1 VGKEMTVES
10 LDFILNIDQIN
21 TFYGQSHVLQGVSL
35 SIHKGEVVCLLG
47 RNGVGKT
54 TTLRSIIGLTPPR
67 SGRIFLKNVD
77 VVGKHPFQIA
87 QMGIGYVP
95 DDRRI
100 FADLTLFE
108 NLELARRLS
117 KKGKVQW
124 TFEKIYELF
133 PVFVELKER
142 KGIQLS
148 GGEQKMLAIGRAL
161 MKNPDLLLLDE
172 PSEGLAPLVV
182 QNLVEVTGRIRSE
195 GVTILLADQNLKF
208 CRKTS
213 DRGYILE
220 KGMIQY
226 QGVMEEIW
234 QNEEVVKKYLVV

>member
-1 VGKEMTVES
+1 MSSES
-10 LDFILNIDQIN
+10 PDFILNIDQIN

-35 SIHKGEVVCLLG
+35 SIQKGEVVCLLG

-67 SGRIFLKNVD
+67 SGKILFKGVD
-77 VVGKHPFQIA
+77 VAGKPPYQIA

-117 KKGKVQW
+117 SRGKTQW
-124 TFEKIYELF
+124 TFEKIYDLF
-133 PVFVELKER
+133 PVFIDLKER
-142 KGIQLS
+142 KGNQLS
-148 GGEQKMLAIGRAL
+148 GGEQKMLATGRAL

-172 PSEGLAPLVV
+172 PSEGLAPLVI
-182 QNLVEVTGRIRSE
+182 QNLVEVTSRIRSE

-234 QNEEVVKKYLVV
+234 QNEEIVRKYLVV

>member
-1 VGKEMTVES
+1 MTPES
-10 LDFILNIDQIN
+10 PDTILKIDQIN
-21 TFYGQSHVLQGVSL
+21 TFYGQSHVLQGVAL
-35 SIHKGEVVCLLG
+35 SIQKGEVVCLLG

-67 SGRIFLKNVD
+67 SGRILFKD
-77 VVGKHPFQIA
+77 IDIVGKHPFQIA
-87 QMGIGYVP
+87 QMGMGYVP

-100 FADLTLFE
+100 FPDLTLFE

-117 KKGKVQW
+117 SKGKTQW
-124 TFEKIYELF
+124 TFEKIYGLF

-182 QNLVEVTGRIRSE
+182 QNLTEVTARIRSE

-213 DRGYILE
+213 DRGYILG

-226 QGVMEEIW
+226 QGIMEEIW
-234 QNEEVVKKYLVV
+234 QDEEIVRKYLVV

>member
-1 VGKEMTVES
+1 MTSETPRPLLNVE
-10 LDFILNIDQIN
+10 QIN

-35 SIHKGEVVCLLG
+35 SISKGEVVCLLG

-54 TTLRSIIGLTPPR
+54 TTLRSVMGLTPPR
-67 SGRIFLKNVD
+67 SGKIFLSD
-77 VVGKHPFQIA
+77 SEITGKPPFQIA
-87 QMGIGYVP
+87 NMGIGYMP

-100 FADLTLFE
+100 FPDLTFFE

-117 KKGKVQW
+117 RKAEIQW
-124 TFEKIYELF
+124 TFEKIYDLF
-133 PVFVELKER
+133 PAFIDLKDR
-142 KGIQLS
+142 KGTHLS

-161 MKNPDLLLLDE
+161 MKNPLLLLLDE
-172 PSEGLAPLVV
+172 PSEGLAPLIV
-182 QNLVEVTGRIRSE
+182 QNLIEVLSRIRGE

-220 KGMIQY
+220 KGTVQY
-226 QGVMEEIW
+226 EGAMEEIW
-234 QNEEVVKKYLVV
+234 QNEEIIKKYLAV

>member
-1 VGKEMTVES
+1 MTSECTRPLLKVEQ
-10 LDFILNIDQIN
+10 ID
-21 TFYGQSHVLQGVSL
+21 TFYGQSHVLQGISL
-35 SIHKGEVVCLLG
+35 SICEGEVVCLLG

-54 TTLRSIIGLTPPR
+54 TTLRSVMGLTPPR
-67 SGRIFLKNVD
+67 SGKIFLND
-77 VVGKHPFQIA
+77 TEITGKPPFQIA
-87 QMGIGYVP
+87 NMGIGYMP

-100 FADLTLFE
+100 FPDLTLLE

-117 KKGKVQW
+117 RKGKVQW
-124 TFEKIYELF
+124 NIEKIYNLF
-133 PVFVELKER
+133 PVFVDLKDR
-142 KGIQLS
+142 KGIHLS
-148 GGEQKMLAIGRAL
+148 GGEQKMLAMGRAL

-172 PSEGLAPLVV
+172 PSEGLAPLIVI
-182 QNLVEVTGRIRSE
+182 NLSEVIGRIQKE

-226 QGVMEEIW
+226 QGLMEEIW
-234 QNEEVVKKYLVV
+234 QNEEIVKKYLVV

>member
-1 VGKEMTVES
+1 MTPES
-10 LDFILNIDQIN
+10 PETILKIDQIN
-21 TFYGQSHVLQGVSL
+21 TFYGQSHVLQGVAL
-35 SIHKGEVVCLLG
+35 SIQKGEVVCLLG

-54 TTLRSIIGLTPPR
+54 TTLRSTIGLTPPR
-67 SGRIFLKNVD
+67 SGRILFKD
-77 VVGKHPFQIA
+77 IDIVGKHPFQIA
-87 QMGIGYVP
+87 QMGMGYVP

-100 FADLTLFE
+100 FPDLTLFE

-117 KKGKVQW
+117 SKGKTQW
-124 TFEKIYELF
+124 TFEKIYGLF

-182 QNLVEVTGRIRSE
+182 QNLVEVTARIRSE

-226 QGVMEEIW
+226 QGIMEEIW
-234 QNEEVVKKYLVV
+234 QDEEIVRKYLVV

>member
-1 VGKEMTVES
+1 MSSES
-10 LDFILNIDQIN
+10 PDFILNIDQIN

-35 SIHKGEVVCLLG
+35 SIQKGEVVCLLG

-67 SGRIFLKNVD
+67 SGKILLKGLD
-77 VVGKHPFQIA
+77 VAGKQPFQIA

-117 KKGKVQW
+117 KKGKAQW

-133 PVFVELKER
+133 PVFIDLKER
-142 KGIQLS
+142 RGNQLS

-161 MKNPDLLLLDE
+161 MKNPDLILLDE
-172 PSEGLAPLVV
+172 PSEGLAPLVI
-182 QNLVEVTGRIRSE
+182 QNLVEVIARIRSE

-220 KGMIQY
+220 RGMIQY

-234 QNEEVVKKYLVV
+234 QNEEIVRKYLVV

>member
-1 VGKEMTVES
+1 MTTEPIQP
-10 LDFILNIDQIN
+10 ILKVDQID

-35 SIHKGEVVCLLG
+35 SIQKGEVVCLLG

-67 SGRIFLKNVD
+67 SGKILLKGVD
-77 VVGKHPFQIA
+77 VAGKPPYQIA

-117 KKGKVQW
+117 SRGKTQW
-124 TFEKIYELF
+124 TFEKIYDLF
-133 PVFVELKER
+133 PVFVDLKER
-142 KGIQLS
+142 KGNQLS
-148 GGEQKMLAIGRAL
+148 GGEQKMLATGRAL

-172 PSEGLAPLVV
+172 PSEGLAPLVI

-226 QGVMEEIW
+226 QGIMEEIW
-234 QNEEVVKKYLVV
+234 KDEEIVRKYLVV

>member
-1 VGKEMTVES
+1 MTTEPIQP
-10 LDFILNIDQIN
+10 ILKVDEID

-35 SIHKGEVVCLLG
+35 SIQEGEVVCLLG

-54 TTLRSIIGLTPPR
+54 TTLRSIMGLTPAR
-67 SGRIFLKNVD
+67 NGRILFKGIDIAKKLS
-77 VVGKHPFQIA
+77 FQVA
-87 QMGIGYVP
+87 QLGIGYMP

-100 FADLTLFE
+100 FPDLTLFE

-117 KKGKVQW
+117 KKGKARW
-124 TFEKIYELF
+124 TFEKIYDLF
-133 PVFVELKER
+133 PVFVNLKER
-142 KGIQLS
+142 RGNQLS

-172 PSEGLAPLVV
+172 PSEGLAPLIV
-182 QNLVEVTGRIRSE
+182 QNLVEVLGRIRSE

-226 QGVMEEIW
+226 QGIMEEIW
-234 QNEEVVKKYLVV
+234 KNEEIVKKYLVV

>member
-1 VGKEMTVES
+1 MIPES
-10 LDFILNIDQIN
+10 PDTILNIDQIN

-35 SIHKGEVVCLLG
+35 FIHKGEVVCLLG

-67 SGRIFLKNVD
+67 SGHILLKGID
-77 VVGKHPFQIA
+77 VAGKQPFQIA

-117 KKGKVQW
+117 KKGKAQW

-142 KGIQLS
+142 RGNQLS

-161 MKNPDLLLLDE
+161 MKNPDLILLDE
-172 PSEGLAPLVV
+172 PSEGLAPLVI
-182 QNLVEVTGRIRSE
+182 QNLVEVIARIRSE

-234 QNEEVVKKYLVV
+234 QNEEIVKKYLVV

>member
-1 VGKEMTVES
+1 MTPES
-10 LDFILNIDQIN
+10 PDTILNIDQIN

-67 SGRIFLKNVD
+67 SGRILLKGID
-77 VVGKHPFQIA
+77 VAGKPPFQIA

-100 FADLTLFE
+100 FPDLTLFE

-124 TFEKIYELF
+124 TFKKIYDLF

-182 QNLVEVTGRIRSE
+182 QNLAEVIGRIQSE

-226 QGVMEEIW
+226 QGSMKEIW
-234 QNEEVVKKYLVV
+234 QDEEIVKKYLVV

>member
-1 VGKEMTVES
+1 MTPEPVGV
-10 LDFILNIDQIN
+10 ILKVDQID

-35 SIHKGEVVCLLG
+35 SIHKGEVVSLLG

-54 TTLRSIIGLTPPR
+54 TTLRSIMGLTPPR
-67 SGRIFLKNVD
+67 SGKILLHNVD
-77 VVGKHPFQIA
+77 IVGKPPFQIA
-87 QMGIGYVP
+87 KMGIGYMP

-100 FADLTLFE
+100 FPDLTLYE

-117 KKGKVQW
+117 KRAKVSW
-124 TFEKIYELF
+124 TFEKIYDLF

-142 KGIQLS
+142 KGTQLS

-172 PSEGLAPLVV
+172 PSEGLAPLIV
-182 QNLVEVTGRIRSE
+182 QNLVEVIGRIREE

-226 QGVMEEIW
+226 QGIMEEIW
-234 QNEEVVKKYLVV
+234 QNEEIVKKYLVV

>member
-1 VGKEMTVES
+1 MTPES
-10 LDFILNIDQIN
+10 LNTILNIDQIN
-21 TFYGQSHVLQGVSL
+21 TFYGQSHVLQGVAL
-35 SIHKGEVVCLLG
+35 AIQKGEVVCLLG

-67 SGRIFLKNVD
+67 SGRILFKGIEVA
-77 VVGKHPFQIA
+77 GKHPFQIA
-87 QMGIGYVP
+87 QMGMGYVP

-100 FADLTLFE
+100 FPDLTLFE

-117 KKGKVQW
+117 SKGKSQW
-124 TFEKIYELF
+124 TFEKIYDLF
-133 PVFVELKER
+133 PLFVELNQR

-172 PSEGLAPLVV
+172 PSEGLAPLIV
-182 QNLVEVTGRIRSE
+182 QNLAEVTGRIRSE

-220 KGMIQY
+220 KGMIQH

-234 QNEEVVKKYLVV
+234 QDEEVVKKYLVV

>member
-1 VGKEMTVES
+1 MTPEPAVV
-10 LDFILNIDQIN
+10 ILTLDQIN
-21 TFYGQSHVLQGVSL
+21 TFYGQSHVLQGISL
-35 SIHKGEVVCLLG
+35 LINEGEVVSLLG

-54 TTLRSIIGLTPPR
+54 TTLRSIMGLTPPR
-67 SGRIFLKNVD
+67 SGKIVLQSVNI
-77 VVGKHPFQIA
+77 VGKPPFQIA
-87 QMGIGYVP
+87 KMGIGYVP

-100 FADLTLFE
+100 FPDLTLFE

-117 KKGKVQW
+117 SKGKVQW
-124 TFEKIYELF
+124 TFETVYELF
-133 PVFVELKER
+133 PVFMDLKQR
-142 KGIQLS
+142 RGTQLS

-161 MKNPDLLLLDE
+161 MKNPSLLLLDE
-172 PSEGLAPLVV
+172 PSEGLAPLIV
-182 QNLVEVTGRIRSE
+182 QNLTEVVAQIRGE

-226 QGVMEEIW
+226 QGVMDEIW
-234 QNEEVVKKYLVV
+234 QNEEIVKKYLVV

>member
-1 VGKEMTVES
+1 MTPGPSVV
-10 LDFILNIDQIN
+10 ILKVDRID
-21 TFYGQSHVLQGVSL
+21 TFYGQSHVLQGVSF
-35 SIHKGEVVCLLG
+35 SINEGEVVSLLG

-54 TTLRSIIGLTPPR
+54 TTLRSIMGLTPPR
-67 SGRIFLKNVD
+67 AGKILLRDVD
-77 VVGKHPFQIA
+77 IAGKLPFQIA
-87 QMGIGYVP
+87 QMGIGYMP

-100 FADLTLFE
+100 FPDLTLYE

-117 KKGKVQW
+117 KKGKVSW
-124 TFEKIYELF
+124 TFEKVYNLF
-133 PVFVELKER
+133 PVFTDLKER
-142 KGIQLS
+142 KGTQLS

-172 PSEGLAPLVV
+172 PSEGLAPLIV
-182 QNLVEVTGRIRSE
+182 QNLVEVIARIQGE

-220 KGMIQY
+220 KGVVQH
-226 QGVMEEIW
+226 QGLMEEIW
-234 QNEEVVKKYLVV
+234 QNEEIVKKYLVV

>member
-1 VGKEMTVES
+1 MTPEPVGV
-10 LDFILNIDQIN
+10 ILKVDQID
-21 TFYGQSHVLQGVSL
+21 TFYGQSHVLQGISL
-35 SIHKGEVVCLLG
+35 SINEGEVVSLLG

-54 TTLRSIIGLTPPR
+54 TTLRSIMGLTPPR
-67 SGRIFLKNVD
+67 SGKILLHNVD
-77 VVGKHPFQIA
+77 IVGKPPFQIA
-87 QMGIGYVP
+87 KMGIGYMP

-100 FADLTLFE
+100 FPDLTLYE

-117 KKGKVQW
+117 KRAKVSW
-124 TFEKIYELF
+124 TFEKIYDLF

-142 KGIQLS
+142 KGTQLS

-172 PSEGLAPLVV
+172 ASEGLAPLVV
-182 QNLVEVTGRIRSE
+182 QNLAEVIGRIQSE

-226 QGVMEEIW
+226 QGSMEEIW
-234 QNEEVVKKYLVV
+234 QDEGIVRKYLVV

>member
-1 VGKEMTVES
+1 MTPES
-10 LDFILNIDQIN
+10 PETILKIDQIN
-21 TFYGQSHVLQGVSL
+21 TFYGQSHVLQGVAL
-35 SIHKGEVVCLLG
+35 SIQKGEVVCLLG

-67 SGRIFLKNVD
+67 SGRILFKD
-77 VVGKHPFQIA
+77 IDIVGKHPFQIA
-87 QMGIGYVP
+87 QMGMGYVP

-100 FADLTLFE
+100 FPDLTLFE

-117 KKGKVQW
+117 SKGKTQW
-124 TFEKIYELF
+124 TFEKIYGLF

-182 QNLVEVTGRIRSE
+182 QNLVEVTARIRSE

-226 QGVMEEIW
+226 QGIMEEIW
-234 QNEEVVKKYLVV
+234 QDEEIVRKYLVV

>member
-1 VGKEMTVES
+1 MTPES
-10 LDFILNIDQIN
+10 PVTILNIDQIN
-21 TFYGQSHVLQGVSL
+21 TFYGQSHVLQGVAL
-35 SIHKGEVVCLLG
+35 SIRKGEVVCLLG

-67 SGRIFLKNVD
+67 SGRILFKGID
-77 VVGKHPFQIA
+77 VVGKQPFQIA
-87 QMGIGYVP
+87 QMGMGYVP

-100 FADLTLFE
+100 FPDLTLFE

-117 KKGKVQW
+117 RKGKSQW
-124 TFEKIYELF
+124 TFEKIYNLF
-133 PVFVELKER
+133 PVFVELKQR

-161 MKNPDLLLLDE
+161 MKNPELLLLDE
-172 PSEGLAPLVV
+172 PSEGLAPLIV
-182 QNLVEVTGRIRSE
+182 QNLTEVTGRIRSE

-220 KGMIQY
+220 KGVIQY
-226 QGVMEEIW
+226 QGIMEEIW
-234 QNEEVVKKYLVV
+234 QDREIVSKYLVV

>member
-1 VGKEMTVES
+1 MTPGS
-10 LDFILNIDQIN
+10 PDTILNIDQIN

-67 SGRIFLKNVD
+67 SGHILLKGID
-77 VVGKHPFQIA
+77 VAGKQPFQIA

-117 KKGKVQW
+117 KKGKAQW

-133 PVFVELKER
+133 PVFIDLKER
-142 KGIQLS
+142 RGNQLS

-161 MKNPDLLLLDE
+161 MKNPDLILLDE

-182 QNLVEVTGRIRSE
+182 QNLVEVIARIRSE

-234 QNEEVVKKYLVV
+234 QKEEIVKKYLVV

>member
-1 VGKEMTVES
+1 MTSGPAVV
-10 LDFILNIDQIN
+10 ILNLDQIN
-21 TFYGQSHVLQGVSL
+21 TFYGQSHMLQGISL
-35 SIHKGEVVCLLG
+35 LINEGEVVSLLG

-54 TTLRSIIGLTPPR
+54 TTLRSIMGLTPPR
-67 SGRIFLKNVD
+67 SGKILLRNVD
-77 VVGKHPFQIA
+77 IAGKPPFQIA
-87 QMGIGYVP
+87 QMGIGYMP

-100 FADLTLFE
+100 FPDLTLYE

-117 KKGKVQW
+117 SKGKVQW
-124 TFEKIYELF
+124 TFEKVYELF
-133 PVFVELKER
+133 PVFIDLKQR
-142 KGIQLS
+142 RGTQLS

-161 MKNPDLLLLDE
+161 MKNPALLLLDE
-172 PSEGLAPLVV
+172 PSEGLAPLIV
-182 QNLVEVTGRIRSE
+182 QNLAEVIGRIRSE

-234 QNEEVVKKYLVV
+234 QNEEIVKKYLVV

>member
-1 VGKEMTVES
+1 MTSES

-67 SGRIFLKNVD
+67 SGRILLKSID

-87 QMGIGYVP
+87 KMGIGYVP

-100 FADLTLFE
+100 FADLSLFE

>member
-1 VGKEMTVES
+1 MTPGPS
-10 LDFILNIDQIN
+10 IMILKVDRID
-21 TFYGQSHVLQGVSL
+21 TFYGQSHVLQGVSF
-35 SIHKGEVVCLLG
+35 SINEGEVVSLLG

-54 TTLRSIIGLTPPR
+54 TTLRSIMGLTPPR
-67 SGRIFLKNVD
+67 AGKILLRDVD
-77 VVGKHPFQIA
+77 IAGKPPFQIA
-87 QMGIGYVP
+87 QMGIGYMP

-100 FADLTLFE
+100 FPDLTLYE

-117 KKGKVQW
+117 KKGKVEW
-124 TFEKIYELF
+124 TFEKVYNLF
-133 PVFVELKER
+133 PVFTDLKER
-142 KGIQLS
+142 KGTQLS

-172 PSEGLAPLVV
+172 PSEGLAPLIV
-182 QNLVEVTGRIRSE
+182 QNLVEVIGRIQGE

-220 KGMIQY
+220 KGIVQY
-226 QGVMEEIW
+226 QGLMEEIW
-234 QNEEVVKKYLVV
+234 QNEDIVKKYLVV

>member
-1 VGKEMTVES
+1 MTPES
-10 LDFILNIDQIN
+10 SDTILNIDQIN
-21 TFYGQSHVLQGVSL
+21 TFYGQSHVLQGVAL
-35 SIHKGEVVCLLG
+35 SIQKGEVVCLLG

-67 SGRIFLKNVD
+67 SGRILFKGID
-77 VVGKHPFQIA
+77 VVGRQPFQIA
-87 QMGIGYVP
+87 QMGMGYVP

-100 FADLTLFE
+100 FPDLTLFE
-108 NLELARRLS
+108 NLEMARRLS
-117 KKGKVQW
+117 SKGKNRW
-124 TFEKIYELF
+124 TFEKIYDLF
-133 PVFVELKER
+133 PVFIELKQR

-172 PSEGLAPLVV
+172 PSEGLAPLIV
-182 QNLVEVTGRIRSE
+182 QNLAEVTARIRSE
-195 GVTILLADQNLKF
+195 AVTILLADQNLKF
-208 CRKTS
+208 CRRTS

-226 QGVMEEIW
+226 QGIMEEIW
-234 QNEEVVKKYLVV
+234 KDEEIVRKYLVV

>member
-1 VGKEMTVES
+1 MSPGPIGV
-10 LDFILNIDQIN
+10 ILKIDQID
-21 TFYGQSHVLQGVSL
+21 TFYGQSHVLQGISL
-35 SIHKGEVVCLLG
+35 SINEGEVVSLLG

-54 TTLRSIIGLTPPR
+54 TTLRSIMGLTPPR
-67 SGRIFLKNVD
+67 SGKIFLHNVD
-77 VVGKHPFQIA
+77 IAGKPPFQIA
-87 QMGIGYVP
+87 KMGIGYMP

-100 FADLTLFE
+100 FPDLTLYE

-117 KKGKVQW
+117 SKGNIRW
-124 TFEKIYELF
+124 TFEKVYELF
-133 PVFVELKER
+133 PVFIDLKQR
-142 KGIQLS
+142 KGTQLS

-161 MKNPDLLLLDE
+161 MKNPALLLLDE

-182 QNLVEVTGRIRSE
+182 QNLTEVIAQIRKE

-220 KGMIQY
+220 KGMVQH
-226 QGVMEEIW
+226 QGLMEEIW
-234 QNEEVVKKYLVV
+234 QNEEIVKKYLVV